1 MIDRNLDLST
11 PSLYHDETV
20 FDKMNNV
27 LENLNENSNDVKF
40 NLFDFLFSNKFK
52 KLEFIY

>member
-1 MIDRNLDLST
+1 VIDRNLDLST